1 LIADNARVRGFVAP
15 TDHQWYTFLRARP
28 ELTEVNFWRPGGLGF
43 QALQPGEPFFFKLK
57 GRYNA
62 IGGFGLFARFAR
74 LPVWR
79 AWQLF
84 DAANGVATELA
95 LRDRLE
101 RLSGPGA
108 RLTLDHQIGCV
119 AITEPLFFPP
129 DEWVSTPSDWAP
141 QIVSGRSYE
150 LSSGEGR
157 VMWESC
163 LERVADVREAP
174 EWAVEALDTHRR
186 GAPQIVR
193 PRLGQASFRLA
204 VLDAYGGACAV
215 TTEHSLPV
223 LDAAHIKPWA
233 IGGKHELANGL
244 PLRSDLHRLFDL
256 GYVTVR
262 SDHRFVVSPR
272 LRDEYSN
279 GRSYYSLEGR
289 EILLPP
295 DPGSHPSP
303 ELLEWHGSEVFRA
316 G

>member
-1 LIADNARVRGFVAP
+1 
-15 TDHQWYTFLRARP
+15 
-28 ELTEVNFWRPGGLGF
+28 
-43 QALQPGEPFFFKLK
+43 
-57 GRYNA
+57 
-62 IGGFGLFARFAR
+62 
-74 LPVWR
+74 
-79 AWQLF
+79 
-84 DAANGVATELA
+84 
-95 LRDRLE
+95 
-101 RLSGPGA
+101 
-108 RLTLDHQIGCV
+108 
-119 AITEPLFFPP
+119 
-129 DEWVSTPSDWAP
+129 
-141 QIVSGRSYE
+141 
-150 LSSGEGR
+150 
-157 VMWESC
+157 
-163 LERVADVREAP
+163 
-174 EWAVEALDTHRR
+174 
-186 GAPQIVR
+186 
-193 PRLGQASFRLA
+193 
-204 VLDAYGGACAV
+204 
-215 TTEHSLPV
+215 